1 MVDFFQNH
9 PFWAWASL
17 AVIFLIAELLT
28 MTTYLL
34 LLGIAAAINSLI
46 ILMLPN
52 LPLWASVTIFAILS
66 ILSVIIGRKFFN
78 PHAKSHNESLNS
90 PNHRLLNQEAVA
102 NEDFVNGIGALQI
115 GDTRWRATSKVDIK
129 KGDRVKIHAI
139 DGVTLDVIKL

>member
-34 LLGIAAAINSLI
+34 WLGIAAAINSLI
-46 ILMLPN
+46 ILVFPN
-52 LPLWASVTIFAILS
+52 MPLWASVTIFAILS

-78 PHAKSHNESLNS
+78 PHAKSHN
-90 PNHRLLNQEAVA
+90 
-102 NEDFVNGIGALQI
+102 
-115 GDTRWRATSKVDIK
+115 
-129 KGDRVKIHAI
+129 
-139 DGVTLDVIKL
+139 DGPVSYTHLDVYKRQIRPLPLNIT

>member
-1 MVDFFQNH
+1 MMDFFQNH

-34 LLGIAAAINSLI
+34 WLGIAAAINSLI
-46 ILMLPN
+46 ILAFPN
-52 LPLWASVTIFAILS
+52 MPLWASVTIFAILS
-66 ILSVIIGRKFFN
+66 ILSVIIGRKFFK
-78 PHAKSHNESLNS
+78 PHTKTSGDSLNS
-90 PNHRLLNQEAVA
+90 PNHRLLNQEITSS
-102 NEDFVNGIGALQI
+102 EDFIDGIGGLQI
-115 GDTRWRATSKVDIK
+115 GDTRWRATSKAEIK

>member
-1 MVDFFQNH
+1 MIDFFQNH

-34 LLGIAAAINSLI
+34 WLGIAAAINSLI
-46 ILMLPN
+46 IIAFPN

-78 PHAKSHNESLNS
+78 PHAKSSGDSLNS
-90 PNHRLLNQEAVA
+90 PNHRLLNQEITSS
-102 NEDFVNGIGALQI
+102 EDFINGIGGLQI
-115 GDTRWRATSKVDIK
+115 GDTRWRATSKAEIK